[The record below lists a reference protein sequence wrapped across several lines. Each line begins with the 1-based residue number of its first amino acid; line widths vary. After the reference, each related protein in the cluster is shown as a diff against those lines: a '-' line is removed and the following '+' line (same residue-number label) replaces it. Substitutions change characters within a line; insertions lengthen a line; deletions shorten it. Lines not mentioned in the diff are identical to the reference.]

1 MEIYLV
7 RHTSVDVPAGY
18 AYGQTDVPLRPS
30 FEDEAEAVKKT
41 LSGHIFDKV
50 WSSPLTRCVRLANY
64 CGYPDAEKEDRIKEI
79 SFGEWEI
86 GNLRERTIHPIL
98 DRKAWFND
106 WINVPAPSG
115 EILARSIYPCQS
127 FPK

>member
-7 RHTSVDVPAGY
+7 RHTSVDIPAGY

-50 WSSPLTRCVRLANY
+50 WSSPLTRLCPPRKLLRLP
-64 CGYPDAEKEDRIKEI
+64 GR
-79 SFGEWEI
+79 
-86 GNLRERTIHPIL
+86 
-98 DRKAWFND
+98 RKGR
-106 WINVPAPSG
+106 PH
-115 EILARSIYPCQS
+115 
-127 FPK
+127 